1 MRTLL
6 RSALITGAAALA
18 MLGIGAT
25 ASASETTAA
34 APASAEAVASP
45 QSWLIM
51 GNWTLLGDCQ
61 AAGYQG
67 LLSGQWTNFTC
78 DNRYYPG
85 WFTLVVYVP

>member
-18 MLGIGAT
+18 MLGVGAT
-25 ASASETTAA
+25 ADAATA
-34 APASAEAVASP
+34 APASGSAAASAR
-45 QSWLIM
+45 SWLIM
-51 GNWTLLGDCQ
+51 GNWTLYGDCQ

-67 LLSGQWTNFTC
+67 VLSGQWTNFTC